1 MTKMKIS
8 SIMEVN
14 MEILI
19 LTGTLAGAFFVG
31 FFMIG
36 FAAGM
41 KYQKKK
47 ASENAVEINDKNIN
61 AYKEIAEWLN
71 WGGKQ

>member
-1 MTKMKIS
+1 
-8 SIMEVN
+8 

-19 LTGTLAGAFFVG
+19 LTGTLAGAFFAG
-31 FFMIG
+31 FFMLG
-36 FAAGM
+36 FAAGV

-47 ASENAVEINDKNIN
+47 TSENAVEINDRNIN

-71 WGGKQ
+71 HGGKQ

>member
-1 MTKMKIS
+1 
-8 SIMEVN
+8 

-31 FFMIG
+31 FFMLG
-36 FAAGM
+36 FVVGV

-47 ASENAVEINDKNIN
+47 ASENVVEINDKNIN

-71 WGGKQ
+71 YGGKQ